1 MICRNMSRSVPEA
14 GRGQSLTAG
23 TQNSFLP
30 ARQRTLIIEAARIAS
45 QGGVAV
51 RRISRR
57 EFVATAAVVGTGAVL
72 RPPAFG
78 IENMLLDASS
88 ATASKAAGRE
98 LVAPLAQPFPM
109 KNVRLQPGAFSAAA
123 EANRRYLKTLPP
135 DRLLHTFR
143 LTAGLP
149 SSAEPLGDWEK
160 PDCELRGHFAGGHY
174 LSACALAFASSGDE
188 ELKHNGDLMVTELA
202 KCQAQFKNGYLSA
215 FPQEFFDRLR
225 DGVNVW
231 APFYTLHKIMAGHLD
246 MYTLAGND
254 QALETVE
261 HMAGWVQ
268 SWADPLSEAQMQRV
282 LLVEYG
288 GMGEVL
294 SNLYAV
300 TVKSDYLE
308 LARRFD
314 KKWFF
319 DALAAHR
326 DELKGLHVNTHI
338 PQVIAAARLYEL
350 TGDRRYWNIASYFW
364 DEVTSERAYCTGGT
378 SNFELWRSDPGV
390 LSTQISS
397 ETTEDC
403 CAYNMMKLTRHL
415 FGWAPEARYVD
426 YYERVLFNHRMGTI
440 DPESGTTVY
449 YLPLGNGYSKI
460 YAKPFDSFWC
470 CNGTGAEEFAKLA
483 DTIYFHDENS
493 IFVNL
498 YLASRLDWPEKGIRL
513 TQQTSFPDEEGTT
526 LVVSAE
532 KPVDVDLKLR
542 IPYWARS
549 GSVTVNGRAL
559 PAFADPSSYLVL
571 RGPWK
576 NGDRIQLSLSMH
588 LHAAPTPDKESL
600 QAVMYGPL
608 VLAARFEEESR
619 DKWYRHFTAQ
629 GKQEPAPPLQFAG
642 KLDDPASWLEPGEGK
657 LAFRASSQNQAA
669 TFVPLSR
676 IVHERYSVYH
686 EINAAK
692 S

>member
-1 MICRNMSRSVPEA
+1 MEK
-14 GRGQSLTAG
+14 
-23 TQNSFLP
+23 
-30 ARQRTLIIEAARIAS
+30 
-45 QGGVAV
+45 
-51 RRISRR
+51 ISRR
-57 EFVATAAVVGTGAVL
+57 KFVATAAA
-72 RPPAFG
+72 
-78 IENMLLDASS
+78 
-88 ATASKAAGRE
+88 AAGAATVLPTRALALHEEMPKPFSASAAKQISRE
-98 LVAPLAQPFPM
+98 VVPLQAVPFPM
-109 KNVRLQPGAFSAAA
+109 SNVRLGPGAFSAAG

-188 ELKHNGDLMVTELA
+188 ELKRNGDVMVAELA
-202 KCQAQFKNGYLSA
+202 KCQAQHKNGYLSA
-215 FPQEFFDRLR
+215 FPQELFDRLR

-231 APFYTLHKIMAGHLD
+231 APFYTIHKIMNGHLD
-246 MYTLAGND
+246 MYVLAGND
-254 QALETVE
+254 QALETVQK
-261 HMAGWVQ
+261 MAGWVR
-268 SWADPLSEAQMQRV
+268 SWADPLSEQQMQRV
-282 LLVEYG
+282 LLVECG

-294 SNLYAV
+294 SNLYGV
-300 TVKSDYLE
+300 TGKREYLD

-350 TGDRRYWNIASYFW
+350 TGDKRYWNIADYFW
-364 DEVTSERAYCTGGT
+364 NEVTSERSYCTGGT
-378 SNFELWRSDPGV
+378 SNFELWRSDPGA
-390 LSTQISS
+390 LSTQLSPN
-397 ETTEDC
+397 TAEDC

-415 FGWAPEARYVD
+415 FAWSPHAKYMD

-440 DPESGTTVY
+440 DPETGTTVY

-470 CNGTGAEEFAKLA
+470 CNGTGAEEFAKLT
-483 DTIYFHDENS
+483 DTIYFHDDDS
-493 IFVNL
+493 IFINL
-498 YLASRLDWPEKGIRL
+498 YTASEVSWPEKGIRV
-513 TQQTSFPDEEGTT
+513 TQQTTFPEEQRTV
-526 LVVSAE
+526 LLISAP
-532 KPVDVDLKLR
+532 KPVNVDLKLR
-542 IPYWARS
+542 IPYWANS
-549 GSVTVNGRAL
+549 GSVEVNGRTV
-559 PAFADPSSYLVL
+559 PAFADPSNYLVL

-576 NGDRIQLSLSMH
+576 SGDRVELSLPMR
-588 LHAAPTPDKESL
+588 LHAAPMPDKESL

-608 VLAARFEEESR
+608 VLAARFEEEPR

-629 GKQEPAPPLQFAG
+629 EKQEPAPMLQFKG
-642 KLDDPASWLEPGEGK
+642 KVDDPASWLEPAGGK
-657 LAFRASSQNQAA
+657 LAFSTVAQNQSVA
-669 TFVPLSR
+669 FLPLSK
-676 IVHERYSVYH
+676 IIHERYSVYH
-686 EINAAK
+686 EVVATN